1 MEEEIDDK
9 GEIGI
14 QKFLISTE
22 PWVCPKKFKKSLE
35 CKKIFKINIS

>member
-9 GEIGI
+9 GEIGF

-22 PWVCPKKFKKSLE
+22 PLYILKNLRRALNVKRYSR
-35 CKKIFKINIS
+35 